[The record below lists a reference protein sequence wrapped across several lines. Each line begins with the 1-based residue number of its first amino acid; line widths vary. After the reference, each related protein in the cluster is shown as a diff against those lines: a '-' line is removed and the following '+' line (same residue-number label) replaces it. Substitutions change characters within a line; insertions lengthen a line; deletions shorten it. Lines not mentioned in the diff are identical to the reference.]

1 MKHQSIKLETPCEFI
16 NVTPINPLI
25 SKCQIKVCY
34 VGDEPN
40 RNRSIISKET
50 AREMANSLPGSP
62 IVGFYNESN
71 GDFEEHNRII
81 DISNGKFEMK
91 DTTKPYGFVD
101 LGAKVWF
108 QKFLDDGVNEH
119 EYLMTEGYLWTG
131 QYPECKRIIEQGN
144 NHSMELDEDTLDG
157 TWTKDNNGKPQFFI
171 INEAIISKL
180 CILGEECEPCFEGSS
195 ITKFSLSFDD
205 SFKNE
210 LYSMMNELKELL
222 KEGGAKVFNRYA
234 VEIGDSLWSA
244 LWEYVN
250 KAFPDGSN
258 NYCSKYRIDGVF
270 EDNGQK
276 FAILQDRG
284 DMKYYR
290 LNFSLSDS
298 EGLAPG
304 EGLIEVTKSYT
315 PATEPQFALDAV
327 EAYETEFKKKQ
338 EEEDKKKND
347 DSSKD
352 DNKGDNSGDPAKKD
366 DSNKDDGSKQND
378 DSSKNDGQKSEN
390 GDNNSSE
397 EDDKD
402 KKKKKYSL
410 DEIEEYVTLKAEYEE
425 LQNKFSLLEAEN
437 KTLSET
443 NASLTEFKNSV
454 ERKDKEAMIQSFY
467 MLSDDDKK
475 DVIDNIDKY
484 SVDDIEAKLSVIC
497 VRNKVNFNLDDDN
510 NDKGPTTYNLSN
522 LDDDSDAGMPA
533 WVKAVLESANKN

>member
-16 NVTPINPLI
+16 NITPINPLI

-81 DISNGKFEMK
+81 DISNGKFEIK
-91 DTTKPYGFVD
+91 DTTRPYGFVD

-144 NHSMELDEDTLDG
+144 NHSMELDEGTLDG

-250 KAFPDGSN
+250 KAFPDSSN

-270 EDNGQK
+270 EDNSQK
-276 FAILQDRG
+276 FAILQDRV

-298 EGLAPG
+298 EGFVPA

-327 EAYETEFKKKQ
+327 EAYEAEFKKKQ
-338 EEEDKKKND
+338 EEENKKTND
-347 DSSKD
+347 DES
-352 DNKGDNSGDPAKKD
+352 DNSGDPENKKD
-366 DSNKDDGSKQND
+366 DSSA
-378 DSSKNDGQKSEN
+378 KNNGQKSEN
-390 GDNNSSE
+390 KDDDSSE
-397 EDDKD
+397 DDEDE

-410 DEIEEYVTLKAEYEE
+410 DEIEEYINLKAEYEE
-425 LQNKFSLLEAEN
+425 LQNKFSLLESEN
-437 KTLSET
+437 KTLKET
-443 NASLTEFKNSV
+443 NASLTEFKNNV

-510 NDKGPTTYNLSN
+510 NNKGPTTYNLSN